1 MRRARVVGLVA
12 FAMYA
17 ASMPAIAEDY
27 PARPV
32 PIIVPFAPAGSADI
46 VARLVGQ
53 KLSERLGKPVV
64 GENRPGGATTAGAA
78 AAPQAAPDGHTLM
91 LSPGGTLAIN
101 PTVFKKLPYDPLKDF
116 TPVALTT
123 IVPLMLVVNP
133 AVPAHSVA
141 DFLRL
146 ANDKPGELS
155 YASAGAGS
163 SLHLAAEM
171 FRSMTGIAWT
181 HVPYKGGAPAIS
193 DVIGG
198 HVTAMF
204 IDTGVA
210 LPHVRDG
217 KVRALGVSS
226 TIRLPAAPDIPPIA
240 ETVPGYD
247 AASWQMAVVP
257 AGTPPEIVDRLHRE
271 FVIVMALPE
280 VRERM
285 GQIGLIAATS
295 PPPDE
300 LKRYLASEIAR
311 WGEIVRQAGLA

>member
-1 MRRARVVGLVA
+1 VVV
-12 FAMYA
+12 
-17 ASMPAIAEDY
+17 
-27 PARPV
+27 
-32 PIIVPFAPAGSADI
+32 
-46 VARLVGQ
+46 
-53 KLSERLGKPVV
+53 
-64 GENRPGGATTAGAA
+64 ENRPGGATTVGAA
-78 AAPQAAPDGHTLM
+78 AAAKAAPDGHTLM

-141 DFLRL
+141 DFIKL
-146 ANDKPGELS
+146 AKDKPGELS

-171 FRSMTGIAWT
+171 FRSMTGTTWN

-193 DVIGG
+193 DVIAG

-210 LPHVRDG
+210 LPQVRDG

-226 TIRLPAAPDIPPIA
+226 TIRLPAAPEIPPIA

-247 AASWQMAVVP
+247 ASSFQMAVVP
-257 AGTPPEIVDRLHRE
+257 AGTPPEIVERLHRE
-271 FVIVMALPE
+271 FVAVMALPE

-300 LKRYLASEIAR
+300 VKRYLASEIAR
-311 WGEIVRQAGLA
+311 WGDIVRQAGLAGSE